1 MLALR
6 NNGDPAMSTVGVEFR
21 AIRESRGLT
30 VDRIAS
36 ATRIPVRYIEAL
48 ERDDVRALPARPYL
62 RGFVAAYGRELG
74 LDPAD
79 ALSRYFGHVAPP
91 PPEPV
96 RAAAVTLD
104 EPGYSRTWG
113 IAVLVLAVLLA
124 IPAFN
129 KWRSGVEPPQPA
141 VAGTT
146 GTVPAATAAVAPAAA
161 VPTATDQGAVVP
173 SPLVVS
179 MTFERP
185 CWLTASADGTRVVY
199 KTMEPG
205 STQVLKASREIA
217 IRVGDAGAV
226 AWTVN
231 GRAQAPLGGP
241 GEVRNVVLTPPGSA
255 PAIK

>member
-1 MLALR
+1 
-6 NNGDPAMSTVGVEFR
+6 MSTGVEFR

-79 ALSRYFGHVAPP
+79 AVARYFADLGPPP

-96 RAAAVTLD
+96 AAVDVTSD
-104 EPGYSRTWG
+104 EPSYSRAWG
-113 IAVLVLAVLLA
+113 IAALVLAVLLA
-124 IPAFN
+124 VPAFN
-129 KWRSGVEPPQPA
+129 RWRSGVEPPQPP

-146 GTVPAATAAVAPAAA
+146 GTGPAVPAATATVGPSA
-161 VPTATDQGAVVP
+161 PTATDRGATVP
-173 SPLVVS
+173 GPNDLVVS
-179 MTFERP
+179 MTFQRP
-185 CWLTASADGTRVVY
+185 CWLSASTDGTRVVY

-205 STQVLKASREIA
+205 STQVLKASREIRM
-217 IRVGDAGAV
+217 RVGDAGAV

-231 GRAQAPLGGP
+231 GRTLAPLGGP
-241 GEVRNVVLTPPGSA
+241 GEVRTVVLTPGQA
-255 PAIK
+255 PSVR

>member
-1 MLALR
+1 M
-6 NNGDPAMSTVGVEFR
+6 
-21 AIRESRGLT
+21 
-30 VDRIAS
+30 
-36 ATRIPVRYIEAL
+36 
-48 ERDDVRALPARPYL
+48 
-62 RGFVAAYGRELG
+62 
-74 LDPAD
+74 
-79 ALSRYFGHVAPP
+79 
-91 PPEPV
+91 
-96 RAAAVTLD
+96 
-104 EPGYSRTWG
+104 
-113 IAVLVLAVLLA
+113 
-124 IPAFN
+124 
-129 KWRSGVEPPQPA
+129 
-141 VAGTT
+141 
-146 GTVPAATAAVAPAAA
+146 
-161 VPTATDQGAVVP
+161 P
-173 SPLVVS
+173 SPGDLVVS

>member
-1 MLALR
+1 
-6 NNGDPAMSTVGVEFR
+6 MSTGVEFR

-48 ERDDVRALPARPYL
+48 ERDDLRALPPRPYV

-79 ALSRYFGHVAPP
+79 AVSRYFAQLGPP
-91 PPEPV
+91 PPQPV
-96 RAAAVTLD
+96 MAADVTPD
-104 EPGYSRTWG
+104 EPGYSRAWA
-113 IAVLVLAVLLA
+113 IALLVLAVLFA

-141 VAGTT
+141 VTGTT
-146 GTVPAATAAVAPAAA
+146 GTVPAAPAATAAVGQPAA
-161 VPTATDQGAVVP
+161 VPAPTDHGAVVP
-173 SPLVVS
+173 GPGDLVVS
-179 MTFERP
+179 MAFERP
-185 CWLTASADGTRVVY
+185 CWLTASTDGTRIVY

-205 STQVLKASREIA
+205 STQVLKASREITL
-217 IRVGDAGAV
+217 RVGDAGAV

-241 GEVRNVVLTPPGSA
+241 GEVRTIVLIPGSA
-255 PAIK
+255 PTIK

>member
-1 MLALR
+1 
-6 NNGDPAMSTVGVEFR
+6 MSTTGVEFR

-48 ERDDVRALPARPYL
+48 DRDDVRALPARPYL

-79 ALSRYFGHVAPP
+79 AVSRYFAHLGPP

-96 RAAAVTLD
+96 MAAAVALD

-129 KWRSGVEPPQPA
+129 RWRSAVEPPQPA

-146 GTVPAATAAVAPAAA
+146 GTVPAATAAAAPAAA
-161 VPTATDQGAVVP
+161 VPAATDQGAVVP
-173 SPLVVS
+173 SPGDLVVS

-185 CWLTASADGTRVVY
+185 CWLTASADGTRIVY

-241 GEVRNVVLTPPGSA
+241 GKVRNVVLTPGSA

>member
-1 MLALR
+1 
-6 NNGDPAMSTVGVEFR
+6 MSTTGVEFR

-48 ERDDVRALPARPYL
+48 ERDDIRALPARPYL

-79 ALSRYFGHVAPP
+79 AVARYFADLGPPP

-96 RAAAVTLD
+96 TAVDVTSD
-104 EPGYSRTWG
+104 EPGYSRAWG
-113 IAVLVLAVLLA
+113 IAALVLAVLLSV
-124 IPAFN
+124 PAFN
-129 KWRSGVEPPQPA
+129 RWRSGVEPPQPP

-146 GTVPAATAAVAPAAA
+146 GTAPATPVGAATGTPITAAPA
-161 VPTATDQGAVVP
+161 ATDQGAIVP
-173 SPLVVS
+173 GPHELVVS

-185 CWLTASADGTRVVY
+185 CWLSASTDGTRVVY
-199 KTMEPG
+199 KTMEAG
-205 STQVLKASREIA
+205 STQVLKASREITM
-217 IRVGDAGAV
+217 RVGDAGSV

-231 GRAQAPLGGP
+231 GRAAAAMGGP
-241 GEVRNVVLTPPGSA
+241 GEVRTVVLTPGSA
-255 PAIK
+255 PIVK

>member
-1 MLALR
+1 MLALT
-6 NNGDPAMSTVGVEFR
+6 NNGDPAMNTGVEFR
-21 AIRESRGLT
+21 TIRESRGLT

-48 ERDDVRALPARPYL
+48 ERDDLGALPARPYL

-79 ALSRYFGHVAPP
+79 AVSRYFSQLGPP

-96 RAAAVTLD
+96 MAADVAPD
-104 EPGYSRTWG
+104 EPGYSRAWG

-124 IPAFN
+124 IPALN
-129 KWRSGVEPPQPA
+129 KWRSAVEPPQPA
-141 VAGTT
+141 VTGTT
-146 GTVPAATAAVAPAAA
+146 GTVPVAPAATA
-161 VPTATDQGAVVP
+161 GTGAASALPSATDQGAVA
-173 SPLVVS
+173 SPTDLVVS

-185 CWLTASADGTRVVY
+185 CWLSASADGTRVVY
-199 KTMEPG
+199 TTMQPG

-231 GRAQAPLGGP
+231 GRVQASLGGP
-241 GEVRNVVLTPPGSA
+241 GEVRNVVLTPG
-255 PAIK
+255 

>member
-1 MLALR
+1 
-6 NNGDPAMSTVGVEFR
+6 MSTGVEFR

-48 ERDDVRALPARPYL
+48 ERDDIRALPARPYL

-79 ALSRYFGHVAPP
+79 AVARYFADFGPPP

-96 RAAAVTLD
+96 EAVDVTSD
-104 EPGYSRTWG
+104 ELSYSRAWG
-113 IAVLVLAVLLA
+113 VAALVLAVLLA
-124 IPAFN
+124 VPAFN
-129 KWRSGVEPPQPA
+129 RWRSGVEAPRPP

-146 GTVPAATAAVAPAAA
+146 GTAPAAPA
-161 VPTATDQGAVVP
+161 PTATAGPLTAPAATDQGAIVP
-173 SPLVVS
+173 GPNDLVVS

-185 CWLTASADGTRVVY
+185 CWLSASTDGTRVLY
-199 KTMEPG
+199 KTMEAG
-205 STQVLKASREIA
+205 STQVLKASREITM
-217 IRVGDAGAV
+217 RVGDAGSV

-231 GRAQAPLGGP
+231 GHSLAPIGGP
-241 GEVRNVVLTPPGSA
+241 GEVRTVVLTPGNA
-255 PAIK
+255 PIVK

>member
-1 MLALR
+1 
-6 NNGDPAMSTVGVEFR
+6 MSTTGVEFR
-21 AIRESRGLT
+21 AIREARGLT
-30 VDRIAS
+30 VDGIAS

-48 ERDDVRALPARPYL
+48 DRDDVRALPARPYL

-79 ALSRYFGHVAPP
+79 AVSRYFAHLGPP
-91 PPEPV
+91 SPEPV
-96 RAAAVTLD
+96 MAAAVALD

-129 KWRSGVEPPQPA
+129 RWRSAVEPPQPA

-146 GTVPAATAAVAPAAA
+146 GTVPVAPGATAAA
-161 VPTATDQGAVVP
+161 VPAPTDQGAVVP
-173 SPLVVS
+173 SPGDLVVS

-185 CWLTASADGTRVVY
+185 CWLTASADGTRIVY

-205 STQVLKASREIA
+205 SRQVLKASREIA

-226 AWTVN
+226 RWTVN

-241 GEVRNVVLTPPGSA
+241 GEVRNVFLTPGNA
-255 PAIK
+255 PANK